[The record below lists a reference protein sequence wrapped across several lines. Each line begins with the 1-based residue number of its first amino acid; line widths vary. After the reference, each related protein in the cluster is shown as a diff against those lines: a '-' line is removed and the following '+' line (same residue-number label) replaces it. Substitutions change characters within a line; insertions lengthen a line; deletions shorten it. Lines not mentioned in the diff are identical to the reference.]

1 MTRKTKRTLWISLAA
16 FVLIVGGATAY
27 YFGSILNQLDGLQK
41 KGEDSPFANIENVEK
56 VNTPDP
62 PKWEGTETVNILVM
76 GVDAR
81 GLKRVKFPF
90 RQHDGGVS

>member
-1 MTRKTKRTLWISLAA
+1 MTRKTKRTIWISLAA
-16 FVLIVGGATAY
+16 FVLIVGGAAAF
-27 YFGSILNQLDGLQK
+27 YFGSILNQLNGLQK
-41 KGEDSPFANIENVEK
+41 EGDESPFASIENVEK

-81 GLKRVKFPF
+81 GLKEGKFPV
-90 RQHDGGVS
+90 QTA